1 MNRPSVTMQL
11 YFYWTRIHVNLFLVL
26 FGFSGTNAV
35 DGCLSGMCKIYSP
48 VDIFLLV
55 FRGRFLV
62 IIRVLQFIGYEGKDE
77 GRSPIFLMSRVAR
90 KIWENN
96 NFYICI

>member
-1 MNRPSVTMQL
+1 MNRPSVTLQL
-11 YFYWTRIHVNLFLVL
+11 HFYWTRIHVNLFLVL

-62 IIRVLQFIGYEGKDE
+62 IILQFIGYEEKDE
-77 GRSPIFLMSRVAR
+77 GRFPIFLMSRVVG

-96 NFYICI
+96 NFYIFI